1 MIFFYLF
8 LSESANDC
16 DDGNDHDDGH
26 CEHLLTDFKKKIG
39 LA

>member
-8 LSESANDC
+8 LSESANDY
-16 DDGNDHDDGH
+16 DDGHDHDDGH
-26 CEHLLTDFKKKIG
+26 CEHLLTDFKKKID